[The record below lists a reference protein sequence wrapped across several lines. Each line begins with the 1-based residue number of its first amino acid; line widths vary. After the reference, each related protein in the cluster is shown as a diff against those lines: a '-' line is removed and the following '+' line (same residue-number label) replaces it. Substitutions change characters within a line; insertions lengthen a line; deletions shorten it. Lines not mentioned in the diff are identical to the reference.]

1 MIFRIFIQGV
11 GYEIINFVV
20 IDSNITIIEAR
31 IFVTF
36 YVIYS
41 RQENV
46 NINKNE

>member
-1 MIFRIFIQGV
+1 MILLIFIQDA
-11 GYEIINFVV
+11 GYEIINFAV
-20 IDSNITIIEAR
+20 IDSNITIIKAR